1 MLKVLRRF
9 VNLVVLT
16 LLALSFF
23 SFTLIYLFPGDPL
36 ANLSGIQNPTAQ
48 QLEDLNQL
56 YHRDSAFIVQ
66 FWYYLV
72 DLFQGNWGVSFSSG
86 LPLASEVA
94 RTLPAS
100 VELST
105 YALVLSL
112 VIGLPLGFIAGLRHH
127 KTADYAL
134 LSLSIVGYSIPVFW
148 LAMLLILGFSLQLGW
163 FPLSGRLSLLYE
175 VPKIS
180 GFILLDIMW
189 ADIDHKTEVLLDAV
203 RHLILPTL
211 SIAAFTTTVILR
223 ITRRSLIETL
233 NSEYIQ
239 AAVARGLTSR
249 QIIMRHAIRNA
260 LMPILPVIAMQF
272 TTLLTN
278 AMIVE
283 VIFSWPGIGN
293 WLIQA
298 IYQRDYPA
306 IRVGM
311 LAVST
316 LVVIFTMSI
325 DLLLRLVDPK
335 KSKVERVTI

>member
-1 MLKVLRRF
+1 MLKVILRF
-9 VNLVVLT
+9 FNLVVLT

-23 SFTLIYLFPGDPL
+23 SFILIYLFPGDPL
-36 ANLSGIQNPTAQ
+36 TNLSGIANPNPQ
-48 QLEDLNQL
+48 QLEILNQT
-56 YHRDSAFIVQ
+56 YHRDSAFLIQ
-66 FWYYLV
+66 YWYYLI
-72 DLFQGNWGVSFSSG
+72 DLFSGNWGLSVSSG
-86 LPLASEVA
+86 LSLADEVA

-100 VELST
+100 IELST
-105 YALVLSL
+105 YALILSFI
-112 VIGLPLGFIAGLRHH
+112 IGLPLGFLAGLRHH
-127 KTADYAL
+127 KTTDYAL
-134 LSLSIVGYSIPVFW
+134 LSASVLGYSIPVFW

-163 FPLSGRLSLLYE
+163 FPLSGRISLLYE
-175 VPKIS
+175 VPRIS
-180 GFILLDIMW
+180 GFMFLDILW
-189 ADIDHKTEVLLDAV
+189 SDIDNKSEVILDAF

-211 SIAAFTTTVILR
+211 SIAAFTTTVTLR
-223 ITRRSLIETL
+223 IMRRSIIETL

-249 QIIMRHAIRNA
+249 QIIMKHALKNA
-260 LMPILPVIAMQF
+260 LMPILPILAMQF

-316 LVVIFTMSI
+316 LVVMFTMTI
-325 DLLLRLVDPK
+325 DLLLRLIDPK
-335 KSKVERVTI
+335 KSKVERVAI

>member
-1 MLKVLRRF
+1 MLKVILRF
-9 VNLVVLT
+9 FNLVVLT

-23 SFTLIYLFPGDPL
+23 SFILIYLFPGDPL
-36 ANLSGIQNPTAQ
+36 TNLSGIANPKPQ
-48 QLEDLNQL
+48 QLEILNQT
-56 YHRDSAFIVQ
+56 YHTDRAFLLQ
-66 FWYYLV
+66 YWYYLI
-72 DLFQGNWGVSFSSG
+72 DLFSGNWGLSVSSG
-86 LPLASEVA
+86 LSLAEEVA

-100 VELST
+100 IELST
-105 YALVLSL
+105 YALILSFI
-112 VIGLPLGFIAGLRHH
+112 IGLPLGFLAGLRHH
-127 KTADYAL
+127 KTTDYAL
-134 LSLSIVGYSIPVFW
+134 LSASVLGYSIPVFW

-163 FPLSGRLSLLYE
+163 FPLSGRISLLYE
-175 VPKIS
+175 VPRIS
-180 GFILLDIMW
+180 GFMFLDIIW
-189 ADIDHKTEVLLDAV
+189 SDIDNKSEVILDAL

-211 SIAAFTTTVILR
+211 SIAAFTTTVTLR
-223 ITRRSLIETL
+223 IMRRSIIETL

-249 QIIMRHAIRNA
+249 QIIMNHALKNA
-260 LMPILPVIAMQF
+260 LMPIMPILAMQF

-316 LVVIFTMSI
+316 LVVMFTMTI
-325 DLLLRLVDPK
+325 DLLLRLIDPK
-335 KSKVERVTI
+335 KSKVERVAI

>member
-1 MLKVLRRF
+1 MLKVILRF
-9 VNLVVLT
+9 FNLVVLT

-36 ANLSGIQNPTAQ
+36 TNLSGIANPNPQ
-48 QLEDLNQL
+48 QLEILNQT
-56 YHRDSAFIVQ
+56 YHTDSAFLIQ
-66 FWYYLV
+66 YWYYLI
-72 DLFQGNWGVSFSSG
+72 DLFSGHWGMSVSSG
-86 LPLASEVA
+86 LSLADEVA

-105 YALVLSL
+105 YALILSFI
-112 VIGLPLGFIAGLRHH
+112 IGLPLGFLAGLRHH
-127 KTADYAL
+127 KTTDYAL
-134 LSLSIVGYSIPVFW
+134 LSASVLGYSIPVFW

-163 FPLSGRLSLLYE
+163 FPLSGRISLLYE
-175 VPKIS
+175 VPRIS
-180 GFILLDIMW
+180 GFMFLDIIW
-189 ADIDHKTEVLLDAV
+189 SDIDNKSEVLLDAF

-211 SIAAFTTTVILR
+211 SIAAFTTTVTLR
-223 ITRRSLIETL
+223 IMRRSIIETL

-249 QIIMRHAIRNA
+249 QIIMKHALKNA
-260 LMPILPVIAMQF
+260 LMPILPVLAMQF

-316 LVVIFTMSI
+316 LVVMFTMTI
-325 DLLLRLVDPK
+325 DLLLRLIDPK
-335 KSKVERVTI
+335 KSKVERVAI

>member
-1 MLKVLRRF
+1 MLKVILRF
-9 VNLVVLT
+9 FNLVVLT

-23 SFTLIYLFPGDPL
+23 SFILIYLFPGDPL
-36 ANLSGIQNPTAQ
+36 TNLSGIANPNPQ
-48 QLEDLNQL
+48 QLEILNQT
-56 YHRDSAFIVQ
+56 YHRDSAFLIQ
-66 FWYYLV
+66 YWYYLI
-72 DLFQGNWGVSFSSG
+72 DLFSGNWGLSVSSG
-86 LPLASEVA
+86 LSLADEVA

-100 VELST
+100 IELST
-105 YALVLSL
+105 YALILSFI
-112 VIGLPLGFIAGLRHH
+112 IGLPLGFLAGLRHH
-127 KTADYAL
+127 KTTDYAL
-134 LSLSIVGYSIPVFW
+134 LSASVLGYSIPVFW

-163 FPLSGRLSLLYE
+163 FPLSGRISLLYE
-175 VPKIS
+175 VPRIS
-180 GFILLDIMW
+180 GFMFLDIIW
-189 ADIDHKTEVLLDAV
+189 SDIDNKSEVILDAF

-211 SIAAFTTTVILR
+211 SIAAFTTTVTLR
-223 ITRRSLIETL
+223 IMRRSIIETL

-249 QIIMRHAIRNA
+249 QIIMKHALKNA
-260 LMPILPVIAMQF
+260 LMPILPILAMQF

-316 LVVIFTMSI
+316 LVVMFTMTI
-325 DLLLRLVDPK
+325 DLLLRLIDPK
-335 KSKVERVTI
+335 KSKVERVAI

>member
-1 MLKVLRRF
+1 MLKVILRF
-9 VNLVVLT
+9 FNLVVLT

-23 SFTLIYLFPGDPL
+23 SFILIYLFPGDPL
-36 ANLSGIQNPTAQ
+36 TNLSGIANPNPQ
-48 QLEDLNQL
+48 QLEILNQT
-56 YHRDSAFIVQ
+56 YHTDSAFLLQ
-66 FWYYLV
+66 YWYYLI
-72 DLFQGNWGVSFSSG
+72 DLFSGNWGLSVSSG
-86 LPLASEVA
+86 LSLADEVA

-100 VELST
+100 IELST
-105 YALVLSL
+105 YALILSFT
-112 VIGLPLGFIAGLRHH
+112 IGLPLGFLAGLRHH
-127 KTADYAL
+127 KTTDYAL
-134 LSLSIVGYSIPVFW
+134 LSASVLGYSIPVFW

-163 FPLSGRLSLLYE
+163 FPLSGRISLLYE
-175 VPKIS
+175 VPRIS
-180 GFILLDIMW
+180 GFMFLDIIW
-189 ADIDHKTEVLLDAV
+189 SDIDNKSEVILDAF

-211 SIAAFTTTVILR
+211 SIAAFTTTVTLR
-223 ITRRSLIETL
+223 IMRRSIIETL

-249 QIIMRHAIRNA
+249 QIIMKHALKNA
-260 LMPILPVIAMQF
+260 LMPILPILAMQF

-316 LVVIFTMSI
+316 LVVMFTMTI
-325 DLLLRLVDPK
+325 DLLLRLIDPK
-335 KSKVERVTI
+335 KSKVERVAI

>member
-1 MLKVLRRF
+1 MLKAILRYT
-9 VNLVVLT
+9 NLVILT

-23 SFTLIYLFPGDPL
+23 SFTLIYLFPGEPL
-36 ANLSGIQNPTAQ
+36 ANLSGNSNPTPE
-48 QLEDLNQL
+48 QLEQL
-56 YHRDSAFIVQ
+56 KQIYHVDSSFIMQ
-66 FWYYLV
+66 YGYYLV
-72 DLFQGNWGVSFSSG
+72 DLFSGNWGLSFTSG
-86 LPLASEVA
+86 LSLASEVA

-105 YALVLSL
+105 YALLLSFT
-112 VIGLPLGFIAGLRHH
+112 VGLPLGFLAGLRHH
-127 KTADYAL
+127 KTTDYAL
-134 LSLSIVGYSIPVFW
+134 LSVSVLGYSLPVFW

-163 FPLSGRLSLLYE
+163 FPLSGRISLLYE
-175 VPKIS
+175 VPSTTGFMLIDILIS
-180 GFILLDIMW
+180 DMANKGD
-189 ADIDHKTEVLLDAV
+189 VLTDAI

-211 SIAAFTTTVILR
+211 SIAAFTTTVTLR
-223 ITRRSLIETL
+223 IMRRSIIETL

-249 QIIMRHAIRNA
+249 QIIMKHAIKNA
-260 LMPILPVIAMQF
+260 LMPILPILAMQF

-311 LAVST
+311 LAVAT
-316 LVVIFTMSI
+316 LVVIFTMTI
-325 DLLLRLVDPK
+325 DLILRLIDPK
-335 KSKVERVTI
+335 KRKVERVTI

>member
-1 MLKVLRRF
+1 MLKVILRF
-9 VNLVVLT
+9 FNLVVLT

-23 SFTLIYLFPGDPL
+23 SFILIYLFPGDPL
-36 ANLSGIQNPTAQ
+36 TNLSGIANPNPQ
-48 QLEDLNQL
+48 QLQILNQT
-56 YHRDSAFIVQ
+56 YHTDSAFLLQ
-66 FWYYLV
+66 YWYYLI
-72 DLFQGNWGVSFSSG
+72 DLFSGNWGLSVSSG
-86 LPLASEVA
+86 LSLADEVA

-100 VELST
+100 IELST
-105 YALVLSL
+105 YALILSFL
-112 VIGLPLGFIAGLRHH
+112 IGLPLGFLAGLRHH
-127 KTADYAL
+127 KTTDYAL
-134 LSLSIVGYSIPVFW
+134 LSASVLGYSIPVFW

-163 FPLSGRLSLLYE
+163 FPLSGRISLLYE
-175 VPKIS
+175 VPRIS
-180 GFILLDIMW
+180 GFMFLDIIW
-189 ADIDHKTEVLLDAV
+189 SDIDNKSEVLLDAF

-211 SIAAFTTTVILR
+211 SIAAFTTTVTLR
-223 ITRRSLIETL
+223 IMRRSIIETL

-249 QIIMRHAIRNA
+249 QIIMKHALKNA
-260 LMPILPVIAMQF
+260 LMPILPILAMQF

-316 LVVIFTMSI
+316 LVVMFTMTI
-325 DLLLRLVDPK
+325 DLLLRLIDPK
-335 KSKVERVTI
+335 KSKVERVAI

>member
-1 MLKVLRRF
+1 MLKVILRF
-9 VNLVVLT
+9 FNLVVLT

-23 SFTLIYLFPGDPL
+23 SFILIYLFPGDPL
-36 ANLSGIQNPTAQ
+36 TNLSGIANPNPQ
-48 QLEDLNQL
+48 QLEILNQT
-56 YHRDSAFIVQ
+56 YHTDSAFLLQ
-66 FWYYLV
+66 YWYYLI
-72 DLFQGNWGVSFSSG
+72 DLFSGNWGLSVSSG
-86 LPLASEVA
+86 LSLADEVA

-100 VELST
+100 IELST
-105 YALVLSL
+105 YALILSFL
-112 VIGLPLGFIAGLRHH
+112 IGLPLGFLAGLRHH
-127 KTADYAL
+127 KTTDYAL
-134 LSLSIVGYSIPVFW
+134 LSASVLGYSIPVFW

-163 FPLSGRLSLLYE
+163 FPLSGRISLLYE
-175 VPKIS
+175 VPRIS
-180 GFILLDIMW
+180 GFMFLDIIW
-189 ADIDHKTEVLLDAV
+189 SDIDNKSEVILDAF

-211 SIAAFTTTVILR
+211 SIAAFTTTVTLR
-223 ITRRSLIETL
+223 IMRRSIIETL

-249 QIIMRHAIRNA
+249 QIIMKHALKNA
-260 LMPILPVIAMQF
+260 LMPILPILAMQF

-316 LVVIFTMSI
+316 LVVMFTMTI
-325 DLLLRLVDPK
+325 DLLLRLIDPK
-335 KSKVERVTI
+335 KSKVERVAI

>member
-1 MLKVLRRF
+1 MLKVILRF
-9 VNLVVLT
+9 FNLVVLT

-23 SFTLIYLFPGDPL
+23 SFILIYLFPGDPL
-36 ANLSGIQNPTAQ
+36 TNLSGIANPNPQ
-48 QLEDLNQL
+48 QLEILNQT
-56 YHRDSAFIVQ
+56 YHTDSAFLLQ
-66 FWYYLV
+66 YWYYLI
-72 DLFQGNWGVSFSSG
+72 DLFSGNWGLSVSSG
-86 LPLASEVA
+86 LSLADEVA

-100 VELST
+100 IELST
-105 YALVLSL
+105 YALILSFT
-112 VIGLPLGFIAGLRHH
+112 IGLPLGFLAGLRHH
-127 KTADYAL
+127 KTTDYAL
-134 LSLSIVGYSIPVFW
+134 LSASVLGYSIPVFW

-163 FPLSGRLSLLYE
+163 FPLSGRISLLYE
-175 VPKIS
+175 VPRIS
-180 GFILLDIMW
+180 GFMFLDIIW
-189 ADIDHKTEVLLDAV
+189 SDINNKSEVILDAF

-211 SIAAFTTTVILR
+211 SIAAFTTTVTLR
-223 ITRRSLIETL
+223 IMRRSIIETL

-249 QIIMRHAIRNA
+249 QIIMKHALKNA
-260 LMPILPVIAMQF
+260 LMPILPILAMQF

-316 LVVIFTMSI
+316 LVVMFTMTI
-325 DLLLRLVDPK
+325 DLLLRLIDPK
-335 KSKVERVTI
+335 KSKVERVAI